1 VRIYNIQKRE
11 HILMA
16 EHCIV
21 EITIYRAVLFDM
33 DGVISDTMPLHY
45 ESWRRA
51 FEIIGLIIDK
61 MDVYLLEGMPSRNM
75 AEKIA
80 RAKGRELTQ
89 EQLDRLVED
98 KSIYFMKLAMEK
110 AKAYDGVIGTLHM
123 LRNNGLKTALVTGSR
138 RDAVNEVL
146 NKISLTDAFDAIV
159 CAEDIKHG
167 KPSPE
172 PYEAAIKKLGVD
184 RLNCIVVENAPLGI
198 ESAKAA
204 KVDYVIAVAT
214 TLAESYLSGADDIMS
229 SISDLEQCLAQR
241 FKARPGRAIV

>member
-1 VRIYNIQKRE
+1 
-11 HILMA
+11 MA

-51 FEIIGLIIDK
+51 FETIGVPVDK
-61 MDVYLLEGMPSRNM
+61 MDVYLREGMTSRSM
-75 AEKIA
+75 GEQIA
-80 RAKGRELTQ
+80 QAKGRNLSQ
-89 EQLDRLVED
+89 EQLDRIVED
-98 KSIYFMKLAMEK
+98 KSIYFTKLAMEK
-110 AKAYDGVIGTLHM
+110 AKAYEGVVGTLHM

-138 RDAVNEVL
+138 SDAVDEVL
-146 NKISLTDAFDAIV
+146 NKLGLKDEFDAIV

-204 KVDYVIAVAT
+204 KVDYVIAVTT
-214 TLAESYLSGADDIMS
+214 TLPESYLSGADDIMS
-229 SISDLEQCLAQR
+229 SIADLEQCLAQR
-241 FKARPGRAIV
+241 FKSRPGRASV